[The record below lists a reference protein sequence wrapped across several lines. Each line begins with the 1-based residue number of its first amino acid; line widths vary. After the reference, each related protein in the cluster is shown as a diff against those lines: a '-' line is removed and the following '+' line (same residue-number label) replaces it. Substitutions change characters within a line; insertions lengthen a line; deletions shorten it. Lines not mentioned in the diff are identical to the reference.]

1 MNVLRKCC
9 YRSLKENKRR
19 TAVTL
24 VGIILA
30 TSLLTAVACMAVS
43 FRVSMV
49 AYEKQQ
55 TGDWHYLFQGVRAG
69 DLKYFRNNENVERMG
84 LTQEVGYGLLEGS
97 QNPDKPY
104 LYLRATDQEGQK
116 AMALKLVEGRMPE
129 NARELAVA
137 RHVTSNGLVDI
148 QVGDEL
154 TLQVGGRL
162 SDGVLMNQG
171 NPYLCEEESF
181 IPYDEKKYTVVG
193 ILERP
198 NEVVE
203 SRWAPGYSAFTCL
216 EELEEDGILDVYA
229 TYTHWGLRHQEQVTA
244 GILGVSQELYQRYN
258 TGQIQTLEEKDQV
271 LSLARAVNSNYW
283 MMKWELF
290 NFSSGVMNML
300 YTLSAL
306 AAFVIVTSSVF
317 CIRNSFDISL
327 MEKMKLYGRLASVGT
342 TSRQQ
347 RKIVYYEAA
356 FFGAAG
362 IPLGTACGIGAT
374 WILVWVVGGLVEE
387 AVNIRLVF
395 GISVPAVLLALVLS
409 SLTIYLSASK
419 SARKAARLSP
429 ISAIRSNDTVKMGKR
444 GLGCPRLVERF
455 LGVGGRI
462 AYKNMKR
469 ARVKYRT
476 TVASIVISV
485 ATFIGMTTFVQL
497 MSTAS
502 EVYYS
507 DMRYQMRVSSVDSDA
522 YEKGLQ
528 IAGLDGAQ
536 EVEIVRQAMVEVDG
550 ALIPYTEEYLD
561 LGGEREERVIALS
574 LGQEAYARYLEQIGF
589 TPQEAEGKA
598 IVIANYR
605 YDYQE
610 DGKWYLQE
618 GNVAV
623 YHPGEVIRGIGED
636 SDLEIQVLA
645 QTTVRPFSQSG
656 RYYDGIMIIVSDR
669 WMDSRPERSRNN
681 NTEIYIKC
689 LDADKM
695 EETVRSE
702 MDFMNYSI
710 TNYDAAY
717 RADRSLHLVVGVFL
731 YGFITVVAL
740 IGITNIFNTVTT
752 NIELRAPEFAMLKS
766 VGMTRKEFRRMVWL
780 EGVFYGGKALAI
792 GIPLGLLFSLGFHR
806 ALGEGLVTAF
816 RFPWE
821 GILSSAVAVALLLY
835 GILHY
840 SMSRIGRKNIMDTIR
855 NENI

>member
-1 MNVLRKCC
+1 M
-9 YRSLKENKRR
+9 
-19 TAVTL
+19 
-24 VGIILA
+24 
-30 TSLLTAVACMAVS
+30 
-43 FRVSMV
+43 
-49 AYEKQQ
+49 
-55 TGDWHYLFQGVRAG
+55 
-69 DLKYFRNNENVERMG
+69 
-84 LTQEVGYGLLEGS
+84 
-97 QNPDKPY
+97 
-104 LYLRATDQEGQK
+104 
-116 AMALKLVEGRMPE
+116 
-129 NARELAVA
+129 
-137 RHVTSNGLVDI
+137 
-148 QVGDEL
+148 
-154 TLQVGGRL
+154 
-162 SDGVLMNQG
+162 
-171 NPYLCEEESF
+171 
-181 IPYDEKKYTVVG
+181 
-193 ILERP
+193 
-198 NEVVE
+198 
-203 SRWAPGYSAFTCL
+203 
-216 EELEEDGILDVYA
+216 
-229 TYTHWGLRHQEQVTA
+229 
-244 GILGVSQELYQRYN
+244 
-258 TGQIQTLEEKDQV
+258 
-271 LSLARAVNSNYW
+271 
-283 MMKWELF
+283 
-290 NFSSGVMNML
+290 
-300 YTLSAL
+300 
-306 AAFVIVTSSVF
+306 
-317 CIRNSFDISL
+317 
-327 MEKMKLYGRLASVGT
+327 
-342 TSRQQ
+342 
-347 RKIVYYEAA
+347 
-356 FFGAAG
+356 
-362 IPLGTACGIGAT
+362 
-374 WILVWVVGGLVEE
+374 
-387 AVNIRLVF
+387 
-395 GISVPAVLLALVLS
+395 
-409 SLTIYLSASK
+409 
-419 SARKAARLSP
+419 
-429 ISAIRSNDTVKMGKR
+429 
-444 GLGCPRLVERF
+444 
-455 LGVGGRI
+455 
-462 AYKNMKR
+462 
-469 ARVKYRT
+469 
-476 TVASIVISV
+476 
-485 ATFIGMTTFVQL
+485 
-497 MSTAS
+497 
-502 EVYYS
+502 
-507 DMRYQMRVSSVDSDA
+507 
-522 YEKGLQ
+522 
-528 IAGLDGAQ
+528 
-536 EVEIVRQAMVEVDG
+536 
-550 ALIPYTEEYLD
+550 
-561 LGGEREERVIALS
+561 IALS

-821 GILSSAVAVALLLY
+821 GILSSAAAVALLLY

>member
-327 MEKMKLYGRLASVGT
+327 MEKMKLYGRLA
-342 TSRQQ
+342 
-347 RKIVYYEAA
+347 
-356 FFGAAG
+356 
-362 IPLGTACGIGAT
+362 
-374 WILVWVVGGLVEE
+374 
-387 AVNIRLVF
+387 
-395 GISVPAVLLALVLS
+395 
-409 SLTIYLSASK
+409 
-419 SARKAARLSP
+419 
-429 ISAIRSNDTVKMGKR
+429 
-444 GLGCPRLVERF
+444 
-455 LGVGGRI
+455 
-462 AYKNMKR
+462 
-469 ARVKYRT
+469 
-476 TVASIVISV
+476 
-485 ATFIGMTTFVQL
+485 
-497 MSTAS
+497 
-502 EVYYS
+502 
-507 DMRYQMRVSSVDSDA
+507 
-522 YEKGLQ
+522 
-528 IAGLDGAQ
+528 
-536 EVEIVRQAMVEVDG
+536 
-550 ALIPYTEEYLD
+550 
-561 LGGEREERVIALS
+561 
-574 LGQEAYARYLEQIGF
+574 
-589 TPQEAEGKA
+589 
-598 IVIANYR
+598 
-605 YDYQE
+605 
-610 DGKWYLQE
+610 
-618 GNVAV
+618 
-623 YHPGEVIRGIGED
+623 
-636 SDLEIQVLA
+636 
-645 QTTVRPFSQSG
+645 
-656 RYYDGIMIIVSDR
+656 DR
-669 WMDSRPERSRNN
+669 
-681 NTEIYIKC
+681 
-689 LDADKM
+689 
-695 EETVRSE
+695 
-702 MDFMNYSI
+702 
-710 TNYDAAY
+710 
-717 RADRSLHLVVGVFL
+717 
-731 YGFITVVAL
+731 
-740 IGITNIFNTVTT
+740 
-752 NIELRAPEFAMLKS
+752 KS
-766 VGMTRKEFRRMVWL
+766 VV
-780 EGVFYGGKALAI
+780 
-792 GIPLGLLFSLGFHR
+792 
-806 ALGEGLVTAF
+806 
-816 RFPWE
+816 
-821 GILSSAVAVALLLY
+821 
-835 GILHY
+835 
-840 SMSRIGRKNIMDTIR
+840 
-855 NENI
+855 